1 MTRSPPMYASQSTFQ
16 DEASWERLLSISMLM
31 HCGAMEEDK
40 KAEAE
45 RIELS
50 SYPYDERSE

>member
-1 MTRSPPMYASQSTFQ
+1 
-16 DEASWERLLSISMLM
+16 MLM
-31 HCGAMEEDK
+31 HCGAMEEDR

-50 SYPYDERSE
+50 SYPYDERSELWKGVVAKGFINGLEE

>member
-1 MTRSPPMYASQSTFQ
+1 MYASQSTFQ